1 MPERQPGF
9 TLFRILPG
17 KNLPTFCHRSIRG
30 VVFFRTS
37 AIATITPTKCKI
49 PKFSLL
55 FIHYTNRFENIV
67 LFWFE
72 WHMYIPISVAGAQ

>member
-49 PKFSLL
+49 EYSAFQEPCHEIYFKSGDPFKPGPPLG
-55 FIHYTNRFENIV
+55 INRKR
-67 LFWFE
+67 
-72 WHMYIPISVAGAQ
+72 